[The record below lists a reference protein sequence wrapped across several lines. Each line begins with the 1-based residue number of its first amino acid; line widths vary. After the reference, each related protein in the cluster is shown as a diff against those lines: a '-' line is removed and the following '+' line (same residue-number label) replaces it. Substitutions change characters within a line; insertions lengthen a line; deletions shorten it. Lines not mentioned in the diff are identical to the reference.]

1 MSADSAHQVPG
12 SLPTGAFVQPRENA
26 AVESTSSGAAR
37 LGEIAVSVDVVLL
50 TLRAGR
56 LSILLVAG
64 RDPHDPLAW
73 ALPGG
78 RIAIT
83 DSLEGAA
90 RKALADQAGVGR
102 LPGHLEQLRTYGDPR
117 RDSRGRVV
125 SVGYLALL
133 PDLPRPAGGI
143 ADRVRWWPVEDLN
156 PSTPDGSDEG
166 ARLAFDHAVIV
177 ADGVERARAK
187 LEYTSLAA
195 AFVDEP
201 FTLAE
206 LRRVYEAAWGV
217 ALDPPNF
224 RRKVLSAPGFVQ
236 PVGERSVPPGGGRP
250 AELYRRGDAVILSP
264 PLLRPAHATTIGT
277 SGSPTPGP
285 PA

>member
-1 MSADSAHQVPG
+1 MA
-12 SLPTGAFVQPRENA
+12 VQDRRAE
-26 AVESTSSGAAR
+26 R

-64 RDPHDPLAW
+64 RDPRDPLSW

-78 RIAIT
+78 RI
-83 DSLEGAA
+83 DVSESLDAA
-90 RKALADQAGVGR
+90 VRRALAEQAGVEG
-102 LPGHLEQLRTYGDPR
+102 LAGHLEQLRTYGDPG

-133 PDLPRPAGGI
+133 PDLPRPAGSRSGQ
-143 ADRVRWWPVEDLN
+143 ARWWPVEDVM
-156 PSTPDGSDEG
+156 PGTPEARES
-166 ARLAFDHAVIV
+166 APRLAFDHAKIME
-177 ADGVERARAK
+177 DGIERARAK
-187 LEYTSLAA
+187 LEYTPLAA

-217 ALDPPNF
+217 ALDAPNF
-224 RRKVLSAPGFVQ
+224 RRKVLSTPGFVR
-236 PVGERSVPPGGGRP
+236 PVGERSVRPGGGRP
-250 AELYRRGDAVILSP
+250 AELYRRGGALVLSP
-264 PLLRPAHATTIGT
+264 PLLRPTGVTAPGG

>member
-1 MSADSAHQVPG
+1 VTAG
-12 SLPTGAFVQPRENA
+12 ERK
-26 AVESTSSGAAR
+26 R

-56 LSILLVAG
+56 LAVLLVAG
-64 RDPHDPLAW
+64 RDPRDPLSW
-73 ALPGG
+73 ALPGS
-78 RIAIT
+78 RIAV
-83 DSLEGAA
+83 DESLEAA
-90 RKALADQAGVGR
+90 VRRALADTAGVEG
-102 LPGHLEQLRTYGDPR
+102 LAGHLEQLRTYGDPG

-133 PDLPRPAGGI
+133 PDLPRPAGRRGE
-143 ADRVRWWPVEDLN
+143 RVRWWPVEDLRLGE
-156 PSTPDGSDEG
+156 PADGADGTP
-166 ARLAFDHAVIV
+166 RLAFDHATIV
-177 ADGVERARAK
+177 TDGIERARAK

-224 RRKVLSAPGFVQ
+224 RRKVLSAPGFVR
-236 PVGERSVPPGGGRP
+236 PVGERSVPSRGGRP
-250 AELYRRGDAVILSP
+250 AELYRRGNAEVLSP
-264 PLLRPAHATTIGT
+264 PLLRPPAIAGVPGT
-277 SGSPTPGP
+277 NGSPTPARSG
-285 PA
+285 

>member
-1 MSADSAHQVPG
+1 VDALDTEEPPG
-12 SLPTGAFVQPRENA
+12 ERVRD
-26 AVESTSSGAAR
+26 R
-37 LGEIAVSVDVVLL
+37 LGDIAVSVDVVLL

-56 LSILLVAG
+56 LAVLLVAG
-64 RDPHDPLAW
+64 RDPRDPLSW

-78 RIAIT
+78 RISVT
-83 DSLEGAA
+83 ESLVSAA
-90 RKALADQAGVGR
+90 RRALSEQAGVEGVSV
-102 LPGHLEQLRTYGDPR
+102 HLEQLRTYGDPG

-125 SVGYLALL
+125 SVGYLVLL
-133 PDLPRPAGGI
+133 PDLPRPEGGQGE
-143 ADRVRWWPVEDLN
+143 RVRWWPVEDL
-156 PSTPDGSDEG
+156 PLGVSDGADPG
-166 ARLAFDHAVIV
+166 PRLAFDHATIV

-217 ALDPPNF
+217 TLDAPNF
-224 RRKVLSAPGFVQ
+224 RRKVLGAPGFVR
-236 PVGERSVPPGGGRP
+236 PVGERSIPPGGGRP
-250 AELYRRGDAVILSP
+250 AELYRRGTAVALSP
-264 PLLRPAHATTIGT
+264 PLLRPTGAPTSGG

>member
-1 MSADSAHQVPG
+1 MA
-12 SLPTGAFVQPRENA
+12 
-26 AVESTSSGAAR
+26 SSDKLR

-56 LSILLVAG
+56 LAVLLVAG
-64 RDPHDPLAW
+64 RDPRDPQSW
-73 ALPGG
+73 ALPGS
-78 RIAIT
+78 RIAAT
-83 DSLEGAA
+83 ESLEAA
-90 RKALADQAGVGR
+90 VRRALADTAGVEG
-102 LPGHLEQLRTYGDPR
+102 LAGHVEQLRTFGEPG

-133 PDLPRPAGGI
+133 PDLPRPSGLRGEQ
-143 ADRVRWWPVEDLN
+143 VRWWPVEDLPFSN
-156 PSTPDGSDEG
+156 RTSADE
-166 ARLAFDHAVIV
+166 APRLAFDHATIV

-217 ALDPPNF
+217 SLDAPNF
-224 RRKVLSAPGFVQ
+224 RRKVLSAPGFVL
-236 PVGERSVPPGGGRP
+236 PLGERSVPSGGGRP
-250 AELYRRGDAVILSP
+250 AELYRRGSAIVLSP
-264 PLLRPAHATTIGT
+264 PLLRPPGT
-277 SGSPTPGP
+277 VPPG
-285 PA
+285 

>member
-1 MSADSAHQVPG
+1 V
-12 SLPTGAFVQPRENA
+12 TVRESHA
-26 AVESTSSGAAR
+26 ER

-56 LSILLVAG
+56 LSILLVSG
-64 RDPHDPLAW
+64 RDPRDPLSW

-78 RIAIT
+78 RI
-83 DSLEGAA
+83 DVSESLDVAA
-90 RKALADQAGVGR
+90 RRALAEQAGVER
-102 LPGHLEQLRTYGDPR
+102 LAGHLEQLRTYGEVG

-133 PDLPRPAGGI
+133 PDLPRPAGSRGEH
-143 ADRVRWWPVEDLN
+143 VRWWPVEDL
-156 PSTPDGSDEG
+156 TPASPEAGDE
-166 ARLAFDHAVIV
+166 APRLAFDHARIME
-177 ADGVERARAK
+177 DGIERARAK
-187 LEYTSLAA
+187 LEYTPLAA

-217 ALDPPNF
+217 ALDAPNF
-224 RRKVLSAPGFVQ
+224 RRKVLGAPGFVR
-236 PVGERSVPPGGGRP
+236 PVGERSVRPGGGRP
-250 AELYRRGDAVILSP
+250 AELYRRGNALALSP
-264 PLLRPAHATTIGT
+264 PLLRPT
-277 SGSPTPGP
+277 SAPVSGGSALLTPGP

>member
-1 MSADSAHQVPG
+1 MTVRDS
-12 SLPTGAFVQPRENA
+12 PTASP
-26 AVESTSSGAAR
+26 AR

-56 LSILLVAG
+56 LAILLVAG
-64 RDPHDPLAW
+64 RDPRDPLSW

-78 RIAIT
+78 RIDVAE
-83 DSLEGAA
+83 SLETAA
-90 RKALADQAGVGR
+90 RRSLAEQAGVER
-102 LPGHLEQLRTYGDPR
+102 LAGHLEQLRTYGDPG

-133 PDLPRPAGGI
+133 PDLPRPAGSRGEQ
-143 ADRVRWWPVEDLN
+143 VRWWPVEDLM
-156 PSTPDGSDEG
+156 PAAPEAREAGP
-166 ARLAFDHAVIV
+166 RLAFDHATIME
-177 ADGVERARAK
+177 DGIERARAK

-217 ALDPPNF
+217 SLDAPNF
-224 RRKVLSAPGFVQ
+224 RRKVLSAPGFVL
-236 PVGERSVPPGGGRP
+236 PVGERSVRPGGGRP
-250 AELYRRGDAVILSP
+250 AELYRRGDALVLSP
-264 PLLRPAHATTIGT
+264 PLLRPFGGPTGAASGG